1 LTEEPHLTPLVRA
14 SAGFLTSRV
23 TGSFDGTKIG
33 GGALDWLNVG
43 ESAGKTAKQAEIALC
58 ELSKILSSRQATR
71 PTNTHRGAIVDFRLM
86 VTNVP
91 TDT

>member
-1 LTEEPHLTPLVRA
+1 
-14 SAGFLTSRV
+14 V

-58 ELSKILSSRQATR
+58 ELSKILSSRQVPDR
-71 PTNTHRGAIVDFRLM
+71 LIPIRLGLVDFRLM

-91 TDT
+91 MDT